1 VKEMAKLMKRKLHLY
16 NSPLGTPG
24 DANKNIN
31 TKAGHLYCRDY
42 SSTLA

>member
-31 TKAGHLYCRDY
+31 TTCIAEI
-42 SSTLA
+42 TLAH